1 MLQIIDREREQT
13 LLPLWRMPFRPMFL
27 GAAVWGGIAL
37 CIWLAQLRGI
47 SLPALRGGVIWH
59 AHEMLFGF
67 AGAVVVGFITT
78 AMQTWTGLRA
88 PTGRALA
95 GLSAL
100 WLAARLGYLFAGV
113 PLWLPVMFESGFFL
127 VAAVLTG
134 RRILAVRQ
142 WRNLFVIPALI
153 AFAALAAAHWLLP
166 AWQRAGGLVT
176 LLLVTGL
183 ITVFGGRVIPFFT
196 ARRFQMQQ
204 RDKIV
209 VLEIGSHIG
218 VLALLLAVG
227 FNLPQPVWGWLA
239 LLLAVLQLA
248 RCGLW
253 RPSLIW
259 REPLLWSLHVS
270 YWFIVLGFFMAFLAW
285 TGIARGLESGALHAF
300 AVGGIGG
307 MILAMISRVTLGHTG
322 RMLKCPR
329 LMPLAFAA
337 LALAALA
344 RIFWAPASNG
354 LMVAVCGWLLG
365 YGLYLY
371 YYAPMLMAPRTDGQ
385 PG

>member
-1 MLQIIDREREQT
+1 MDREREQT

-27 GAAVWGGIAL
+27 GAAVWSCIAL

-47 SLPALRGGVIWH
+47 SLPAVRGGVTWH

-88 PTGRALA
+88 PTGRPLIA
-95 GLSAL
+95 LSAL
-100 WLAARLGYLFAGV
+100 WLAARLGYAFAGV
-113 PLWLPVMFESGFFL
+113 PLWLPVLLESGFFL

-153 AFAALAAAHWLLP
+153 MFAALAAAHWLLP
-166 AWQRAGGLVT
+166 EWQRSAGLVT

-196 ARRFQMQQ
+196 ARRFQLPQ
-204 RDKIV
+204 RDKIA
-209 VLEIGSHIG
+209 VLEIASHIG
-218 VLALLLAVG
+218 VLALLFAVG
-227 FNLPQPVWGWLA
+227 LDLPKALWGWLSLA
-239 LLLAVLQLA
+239 LGLLQLV
-248 RCGLW
+248 RCWRW

-270 YWFIVLGFFMAFLAW
+270 YWFVILGFLMAFLAW
-285 TGIARGLESGALHAF
+285 TGIAPGFEGGALHAL

-322 RMLKCPR
+322 RTLACPR
-329 LMPLAFAA
+329 LMPLAFVA
-337 LALAALA
+337 LLVAALA
-344 RIFWAPASNG
+344 RIFWAPAGNG
-354 LMVAVCGWLLG
+354 FLVAVCGWLLG

-371 YYAPMLMAPRTDGQ
+371 YYAPMLTAPRADGQ
-385 PG
+385 AG